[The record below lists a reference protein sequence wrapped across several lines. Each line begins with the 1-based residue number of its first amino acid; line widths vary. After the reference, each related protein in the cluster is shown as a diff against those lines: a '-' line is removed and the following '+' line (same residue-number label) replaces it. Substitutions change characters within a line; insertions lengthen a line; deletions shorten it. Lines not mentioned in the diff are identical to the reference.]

1 MEEREIINLCNTF
14 LTKSDARFNTV
25 INRALE
31 DLQVYSG
38 DFWNDKF
45 KKKYRRNKRRLN
57 LSLNNWNVLCNAIS
71 SPVSNS
77 PWHTELV
84 DRTKQF
90 ADIQEMIDEIEA
102 DNDSKSAMI
111 DAFRKAC
118 LTGYGYMVVTTVAD
132 ELTGAPKIVIE
143 SANRINAVAMDP
155 SVNTTDG
162 SDAEEG
168 AILNFIPTRKAKRLY
183 GEDVVPMTY
192 PDTPCFINIGDFKQW
207 RMPEDSVAIISYY
220 RKNDNGFVDMYKIC
234 GDKVVE
240 MYELPIKIIP
250 IIRLAGNEIY
260 ENGDINYNGIV
271 QQTMSLELG
280 ANIAYSTLIERCG
293 RSSKAN
299 YMVNVD
305 AIDGLEQSY
314 AMSNEDDAV
323 AVLWKGEHQPVP
335 LTETFQTGDLQA
347 TVSTCRTLIE
357 DVTGIPLTGIQG
369 GERERTATEILR
381 QQISKESNTA
391 NYYNNAFRAV
401 RSVSKIIIQ
410 MITGGQDLRFT
421 LENGPSVVTRQMKA
435 RQELTALAT
444 IMPDNMKPVIAKY
457 FADTLKDDLGD
468 ELSRNIVANLPPDVQ
483 FVTEAQDPAAIHMM
497 NQMKAQM
504 DETMFALEQK
514 NAECE
519 QLRQQLNAAQL
530 SMIDNREQREQ
541 DWQKFLVSEQ
551 DKMSLESVKLGVQS
565 DKNTADALLKQQEV
579 NIKAAEVA
587 MDKQEAESDAY
598 VRGMEDTLGMLKPTE
613 GER

>member
-1 MEEREIINLCNTF
+1 MLEEREIINNCNNF
-14 LTKSDARFNTV
+14 LTRSDARFNAV

-31 DLQVYSG
+31 DLQIYSG

-45 KKKYRRNKRRLN
+45 KKKYKRNKSRLN

-77 PWHTELV
+77 PWHTELC
-84 DRTKQF
+84 DKTNGLE
-90 ADIQEMIDEIEA
+90 DIQELIDNIES

-118 LTGYGYMVVTTVAD
+118 LTGYGYMIVTTVAD
-132 ELTGAPKIVIE
+132 EMTGEPKIVIE
-143 SANRINAVAMDP
+143 SANRINAVAFDP
-155 SVNTTDG
+155 SVATVEG

-168 AILNFIPTRKAKRLY
+168 AILNFIPLKKAKRLY
-183 GEDVVPMTY
+183 GDDVVPMSY
-192 PDTPCFINIGDFKQW
+192 PMTPCFINVGDFKQW
-207 RMPEDSVAIISYY
+207 RMPEDSVALISYY
-220 RKNDNGFVDMYKIC
+220 VKNESGYVDMYKIC

-240 MYELPIKIIP
+240 AYELPIKIIP
-250 IIRLAGNEIY
+250 IVRLAGNEIY
-260 ENGDINYNGIV
+260 HNGDIDYNGIV

-293 RSSKAN
+293 RSAKAN
-299 YMVNVD
+299 YLVNVD
-305 AIDGLEQSY
+305 AIDGLEQNM
-314 AMSNEDDAV
+314 AACNEDDSV

-335 LTETFQTGDLQA
+335 LTEGFQTGDLQA
-347 TVSTCRTLIE
+347 TVSTCRTLLE

-391 NYYNNAFRAV
+391 NYYNNAFKAV
-401 RSVSKIIIQ
+401 RAISKIIIQ
-410 MITGGQDLRFT
+410 MITGGEDLKFT

-457 FADTLKDDLGD
+457 FADTLKDDLGE
-468 ELSRNIVANLPPDVQ
+468 ELSRNIIANLPPDVQ

-497 NQMKAQM
+497 NQMKNQM

-530 SMIDNREQREQ
+530 SMIDNREQRQQE
-541 DWQKFLVSEQ
+541 WQKFIVSEQ
-551 DKMSLESVKLGVQS
+551 DKVAIESAKLGLQA
-565 DKNTADALLKQQEV
+565 DKNNDDTLIKGAELQ
-579 NIKAAEVA
+579 IKAAESE
-587 MDKQEAESDAY
+587 MDRQESESDAY
-598 VRGMEDTLGMLKPTE
+598 IKGMEDTVKAMTRGA
-613 GER
+613 

>member
-84 DRTKQF
+84 DKTKQF

-391 NYYNNAFRAV
+391 NYYNNAFKAV

-483 FVTEAQDPAAIHMM
+483 FVSETQDPAAIHMM
-497 NQMKAQM
+497 NQMKSQM

-530 SMIDNREQREQ
+530 SMIDNREQRQQ

-551 DKMSLESVKLGVQS
+551 DKVALETAKMGVQS
-565 DKNTADALLKQQEV
+565 DKNVTDALLKQQEV
-579 NIKAAEVA
+579 SIKAAEVA
-587 MDKQEAESDAY
+587 MDQQEAESDAY
-598 VRGMEDTLGMLKPTE
+598 VRGMEDTLGMIKPQ

>member
-1 MEEREIINLCNTF
+1 MEEREIINNCNSF
-14 LTKSDARFNTV
+14 LYKSDARYNFV

-31 DLQVYSG
+31 DLQTYSG

-45 KKKYRRNKRRLN
+45 RKKYRRNKKRLN
-57 LSLNNWNVLCNAIS
+57 LSLNNWNVLCNAIA

-84 DRTKQF
+84 DKTEGLEQ
-90 ADIQEMIDEIEA
+90 IQEMIDEIEA
-102 DNDSKSAMI
+102 DNDSKSAMV

-132 ELTGAPKIVIE
+132 EFTGQPKVVIE
-143 SANRINAVAMDP
+143 SASRINAVAFDP
-155 SVNTTDG
+155 MISTVDG

-168 AILNFIPTRKAKRLY
+168 AILNFIPTKKAKRLY
-183 GEDVVPMTY
+183 GDDVVPMTY

-207 RMPEDSVAIISYY
+207 HMPEDSVAVISYY
-220 RKNDNGFVDMYKIC
+220 CKNSNGFVDMYKIC
-234 GDKVVE
+234 GNKVIE
-240 MYELPIKIIP
+240 AYELPIRIIP
-250 IIRLAGNEIY
+250 IIRIAGNEIY
-260 ENGDINYNGIV
+260 EQGELNYNGIV

-293 RSSKAN
+293 RSAKAN
-299 YMVNVD
+299 YLVNVD
-305 AIDGLEQSY
+305 AIDGLEQSM
-314 AMSNEDDAV
+314 AACNEDDSV

-335 LTETFQTGDLQA
+335 LTEGFETGDLQA
-347 TVSTCRTLIE
+347 TVSTCRTLLE

-391 NYYNNAFRAV
+391 NYYNNAFKAV

-410 MITGGQDLRFT
+410 MLTGGEDLKFT
-421 LENGPSVVTRQMKA
+421 LENGPSVITRQMKA

-457 FADTLKDDLGD
+457 FADTLKDDLGE

-483 FVTEAQDPAAIHMM
+483 FVTDKQDPAAIHMM

-530 SMIDNREQREQ
+530 SMIDNREQRQ
-541 DWQKFLVSEQ
+541 LDFQKFNIQEQ
-551 DKMSLESVKLGVQS
+551 DKMAIETAKLQLQS
-565 DKNTADALLKQQEV
+565 DKIDTDAILKQEDV
-579 NIKAAEVA
+579 NIKAAQVA
-587 MDKQEAESDAY
+587 IDQQEAESEAY
-598 VRGMEDTLGMLKPTE
+598 VKGMEDTLGMLKPQ

>member
-1 MEEREIINLCNTF
+1 MLEEREIINNCNNF
-14 LTKSDARFNTV
+14 LSRSDARFNSV

-31 DLQVYSG
+31 DLQIYSG
-38 DFWNDKF
+38 DFWNDRF
-45 KKKYRRNKRRLN
+45 KKKYRRNKNRLN

-77 PWHTELV
+77 PWHTELCDKTNGLEDV
-84 DRTKQF
+84 
-90 ADIQEMIDEIEA
+90 QELIDNIET

-118 LTGYGYMVVTTVAD
+118 LTGYGYMIVTTVAD
-132 ELTGAPKIVIE
+132 EMTGEPKIVIE
-143 SANRINAVAMDP
+143 SANRINAVAFDP
-155 SVNTTDG
+155 SVATVEG

-168 AILNFIPTRKAKRLY
+168 AILNFIPLKKAKRIY
-183 GEDVVPMTY
+183 GEDVVPMSY
-192 PDTPCFINIGDFKQW
+192 PMTPCFINVGDFKQW
-207 RMPEDSVAIISYY
+207 RMPEDSVALISYY
-220 RKNDNGFVDMYKIC
+220 VKNEAGYVDMYKIC

-240 MYELPIKIIP
+240 SYELPVKIIP

-260 ENGDINYNGIV
+260 HNGEIDYNGIV

-293 RSSKAN
+293 RSPKAN
-299 YMVNVD
+299 YLVNVD
-305 AIDGLEQSY
+305 AIDGLEQSM
-314 AMSNEDDAV
+314 AMSNEDDSV

-335 LTETFQTGDLQA
+335 LTEGFQTGDLQA
-347 TVSTCRTLIE
+347 TVSTCRTLLE

-391 NYYNNAFRAV
+391 NYYNNAFKAV
-401 RSVSKIIIQ
+401 RAISKIIIQ
-410 MITGGQDLRFT
+410 MITGGEDLKFT

-457 FADTLKDDLGD
+457 FADTLKDDLGE

-497 NQMKAQM
+497 NQMKMQM

-530 SMIDNREQREQ
+530 SMIDNREQRQQE
-541 DWQKFLVSEQ
+541 WQKFIVSEQ
-551 DKMSLESVKLGVQS
+551 DKVAIESAKLGLQA
-565 DKNTADALLKQQEV
+565 DKNNDDTLIKGAELQ
-579 NIKAAEVA
+579 IKAAESE
-587 MDKQEAESDAY
+587 MDRQESESDAY
-598 VRGMEDTLGMLKPTE
+598 IKGMEDTVKAMTRGA
-613 GER
+613 